1 MCEARRPKHIRAMKA
16 DSMTKRAKVAVEIG
30 IIAGLTISFLLLFP
44 RRNPV
49 LDTGL
54 AGLALVALERPQVA
68 QRELFGQHYEEPQNC
83 TLDRMRKVAALAG
96 TVGPVLFGA
105 VLVIL
110 TLIEYDFMRSLGWE
124 PLGLSNTD
132 WPSGLALGP
141 QGYIVTAAFLT
152 NGLFVIFFAVGLLQA
167 LPFTRTSRA
176 ASALLLLA
184 GVAMMG
190 LASTT
195 DPTIRTT
202 PATLHGHIH
211 DGCFVALG
219 TTLFPSMLLFG
230 WTFRSIPAWRSL
242 STYTWLT
249 AAAAVPT
256 FALKGAAFYLF
267 LAGVLAW
274 TLIVARK
281 LNNLDERSFPP
292 KPSERN

>member
-1 MCEARRPKHIRAMKA
+1 
-16 DSMTKRAKVAVEIG
+16 
-30 IIAGLTISFLLLFP
+30 
-44 RRNPV
+44 
-49 LDTGL
+49 
-54 AGLALVALERPQVA
+54 
-68 QRELFGQHYEEPQNC
+68 
-83 TLDRMRKVAALAG
+83 MRKVGALAG
-96 TVGPVLFGA
+96 TVGPVLFGG

-124 PLGLSNTD
+124 PFGLSNTD

-141 QGYIVTAAFLT
+141 HGYVMTVAFLI
-152 NGLFVIFFAVGLLQA
+152 NGLFVVLFAAGLL
-167 LPFTRTSRA
+167 RA
-176 ASALLLLA
+176 MPLTQTARIASVLLLLA

-202 PATLHGHIH
+202 PATLHGRIH

-230 WTFRSIPAWRSL
+230 WAFRRIPGWRSL

-249 AAAAVPT
+249 AAVAVPT

-267 LAGVLAW
+267 LAGILLW
-274 TLIVARK
+274 TLIVARR
-281 LNNLDERSFPP
+281 LNSIDECS
-292 KPSERN
+292 

>member
-1 MCEARRPKHIRAMKA
+1 
-16 DSMTKRAKVAVEIG
+16 
-30 IIAGLTISFLLLFP
+30 
-44 RRNPV
+44 
-49 LDTGL
+49 
-54 AGLALVALERPQVA
+54 
-68 QRELFGQHYEEPQNC
+68 
-83 TLDRMRKVAALAG
+83 MRKAAALAG
-96 TVGPVLFGA
+96 TIGSALFWG

-124 PLGLSNTD
+124 ALGLSNTD

-141 QGYIVTAAFLT
+141 HGYIMTAAFLI
-152 NGLFVIFFAVGLLQA
+152 NGLCVVFFAMGLREA
-167 LPFTRTSRA
+167 LPSTRTSRSA
-176 ASALLLLA
+176 ALLLLLA

-202 PATLHGHIH
+202 PSTLHGRIH

-219 TTLFPSMLLFG
+219 MTLFPSIILFG
-230 WTFRSIPAWRSL
+230 WAFRRVPAWRGL

-267 LAGVLAW
+267 LAAVLAW
-274 TLIVARK
+274 TLLVARK
-281 LNNLDERSFPP
+281 LRNLDECSFPLTACL
-292 KPSERN
+292 PS

>member
-1 MCEARRPKHIRAMKA
+1 
-16 DSMTKRAKVAVEIG
+16 
-30 IIAGLTISFLLLFP
+30 
-44 RRNPV
+44 
-49 LDTGL
+49 
-54 AGLALVALERPQVA
+54 
-68 QRELFGQHYEEPQNC
+68 
-83 TLDRMRKVAALAG
+83 MRKAAALAG

-105 VLVIL
+105 VLIIL

-141 QGYIVTAAFLT
+141 HGYIMTAAFLM
-152 NGLFVIFFAVGLLQA
+152 NGLFVAFFALWLLRA

-176 ASALLLLA
+176 AAVLLLLA

-202 PATLHGHIH
+202 PATLHGRIH
-211 DGCFVALG
+211 DGCFVTLG

-230 WTFRSIPAWRSL
+230 WTFRRIPAWRSL
-242 STYTWLT
+242 STYTWVT
-249 AAAAVPT
+249 AAAAIPT
-256 FALKGAAFYLF
+256 FALKGASFYLF

-274 TLIVARK
+274 TLIVARR
-281 LNNLDERSFPP
+281 LNCTDERSFLP
-292 KPSERN
+292 KLSEPS